1 MFIVQFVAG
10 LLSTAL
16 SQPAVL
22 PLAIIAGT
30 FILEDATTVLVGV
43 AVAAGQCSLPVA
55 LLSLYAGVIL
65 GDLGLYGLGRAASS
79 HRWARR
85 LARAERLLPLRAW
98 LDHHLVVAVFSARF
112 MPGLRLPTY
121 TATGFFG
128 MPLRRFAV
136 GVIAATLVWTSLL
149 FAGAVLFGTATE
161 DVLGQWRW
169 PVGVALTVLLLWLV
183 RSSLQRRSNAG

>member
-1 MFIVQFVAG
+1 MQFVAG

-16 SQPAVL
+16 SQPALL

-30 FILEDATTVLVGV
+30 FILEDATTVLVGM
-43 AVAAGQCSLPVA
+43 AVAAGQCSPVAA
-55 LLSLYAGVIL
+55 LLSLYAGIIL
-65 GDLGLYGLGRAASS
+65 GDLGLYGLGRAASA
-79 HRWARR
+79 HRWAGR

-136 GVIAATLVWTSLL
+136 GVVAATLIWTSLL
-149 FAGAVLFGTATE
+149 FAGAVMFGAATE
-161 DVLGQWRW
+161 QVLGPWRW
-169 PVGVALTVLLLWLV
+169 PVGLGTAILLLWLA
-183 RSSLQRRSNAG
+183 RNGLQRRPDVR